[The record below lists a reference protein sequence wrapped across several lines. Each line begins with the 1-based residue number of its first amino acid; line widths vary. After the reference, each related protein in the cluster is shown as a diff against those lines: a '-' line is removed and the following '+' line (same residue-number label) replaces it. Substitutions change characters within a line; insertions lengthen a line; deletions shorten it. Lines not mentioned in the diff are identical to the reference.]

1 MNDQKPSEAL
11 RQQLDA
17 ALLSAASL
25 KTEIEQRGFINQQ
38 FMLLHKAREA
48 KRIDQNEYVKL
59 IDRLAAYQRGKF
71 NDYLDML
78 AGAATLGMLEVVI
91 QGEVP
96 QFEPKQARQ
105 RSQAITDMTGVKPSQ
120 PDENK

>member
-1 MNDQKPSEAL
+1 MLQANA
-11 RQQLDA
+11 
-17 ALLSAASL
+17 L
-25 KTEIEQRGFINQQ
+25 KTEIEQRGFINQH

-48 KRIDQNEYVKL
+48 KRIDQGEYVKL

-78 AGAATLGMLEVVI
+78 AGAATLGMLEVII

-96 QFEPKQARQ
+96 QFEPEQARK
-105 RSQAITDMTGVKPSQ
+105 RSQAITDMTGVKPAQ